1 MAAALLAALV
11 ESSNDAVASKT
22 LDGIVT
28 SWNSAAERLFGYT
41 AAEMIGQPIAVLSTP
56 ERQAEMP
63 MILERVRR
71 GERLESFD
79 TTRRRKDGSVVE
91 ISLTVSPIYDAAG
104 RIVGASKIA
113 RDISERRAAE
123 RQQQLLLGELDHRVR
138 NTLMVVL
145 GLTSQTLSAG
155 PEREALLGR
164 LHAIAHGQALLSAPN
179 TRPVRIRELI
189 TAELAP
195 YEHHVAVG
203 GTDVELRPKAVTV
216 LSLAIHELATNAAKH
231 GALSAL
237 GGRVT
242 VRWQVEPGGHEG
254 DVLRLS
260 WSESGG
266 PPVAIPKR
274 QGYGRTLLETAPYL
288 SLKAVITMDFK
299 PEGLVYTL
307 AAPLSGMGAVFRPQ

>member
-1 MAAALLAALV
+1 MAVALLAALV

-41 AAEMIGQPIAVLSTP
+41 AAEMIGQPIAVLSAP

-63 MILERVRR
+63 MILERIRR
-71 GERLESFD
+71 GERLDSFD

-145 GLTSQTLSAG
+145 GLTSQTLSPG

-179 TRPVRIRELI
+179 RRPVRIRELI
-189 TAELAP
+189 TAELAAF
-195 YEHHVAVG
+195 EDHVAVSGDRPGTSTQG
-203 GTDVELRPKAVTV
+203 GDRAEPDHPRTRDQCGQAW
-216 LSLAIHELATNAAKH
+216 
-231 GALSAL
+231 GALSSRRPRYDRMA
-237 GGRVT
+237 GRP
-242 VRWQVEPGGHEG
+242 RRQRR
-254 DVLRLS
+254 LRV
-260 WSESGG
+260 
-266 PPVAIPKR
+266 PP
-274 QGYGRTLLETAPYL
+274 LLERKRRSARGG
-288 SLKAVITMDFK
+288 SQMA
-299 PEGLVYTL
+299 GL
-307 AAPLSGMGAVFRPQ
+307 RPRATRDGTPSQS

>member
-1 MAAALLAALV
+1 M
-11 ESSNDAVASKT
+11 
-22 LDGIVT
+22 
-28 SWNSAAERLFGYT
+28 
-41 AAEMIGQPIAVLSTP
+41 
-56 ERQAEMP
+56 
-63 MILERVRR
+63 
-71 GERLESFD
+71 
-79 TTRRRKDGSVVE
+79 
-91 ISLTVSPIYDAAG
+91 
-104 RIVGASKIA
+104 
-113 RDISERRAAE
+113 
-123 RQQQLLLGELDHRVR
+123 
-138 NTLMVVL
+138 
-145 GLTSQTLSAG
+145 
-155 PEREALLGR
+155 
-164 LHAIAHGQALLSAPN
+164 
-179 TRPVRIRELI
+179 
-189 TAELAP
+189 
-195 YEHHVAVG
+195 
-203 GTDVELRPKAVTV
+203 

-242 VRWQVEPGGHEG
+242 VRWQVEPGGYEG

>member
-1 MAAALLAALV
+1 MAVALLAALV

-56 ERQAEMP
+56 ERQAEMS
-63 MILERVRR
+63 MILERIRR
-71 GERLESFD
+71 GERLDSFD

-145 GLTSQTLSAG
+145 GLTSQTLSPG

-179 TRPVRIRELI
+179 RRPVRIRELI

-195 YEHHVAVG
+195 YEDHVAVG

-231 GALSAL
+231 GALSAP

-242 VRWQVEPGGHEG
+242 VDGRSS
-254 DVLRLS
+254 R
-260 WSESGG
+260 
-266 PPVAIPKR
+266 VAM
-274 QGYGRTLLETAPYL
+274 
-288 SLKAVITMDFK
+288 KAMCS
-299 PEGLVYTL
+299 
-307 AAPLSGMGAVFRPQ
+307 A

>member
-1 MAAALLAALV
+1 MAVALLAALV

-63 MILERVRR
+63 MILERIRR

-145 GLTSQTLSAG
+145 GLTSQTLSPG

-164 LHAIAHGQALLSAPN
+164 LHAIAHGQALLSAAPN
-179 TRPVRIRELI
+179 KRPVRIRELI

-216 LSLAIHELATNAAKH
+216 LSLVIHELATNAAKH

-242 VRWQVEPGGHEG
+242 VR
-254 DVLRLS
+254 
-260 WSESGG
+260 
-266 PPVAIPKR
+266 VA
-274 QGYGRTLLETAPYL
+274 GRAGWP
-288 SLKAVITMDFK
+288 
-299 PEGLVYTL
+299 
-307 AAPLSGMGAVFRPQ
+307 

>member
-113 RDISERRAAE
+113 RDIFERRAAE

-145 GLTSQTLSAG
+145 GLTSQTLSPG

-164 LHAIAHGQALLSAPN
+164 LHAIAHGSSSARSPKQAVSTHPRAN
-179 TRPVRIRELI
+179 HCRTRPLRASCRRWRDGRR
-189 TAELAP
+189 TPAQGGDCAELGYPRARDQRRQAWGTICTGRSG
-195 YEHHVAVG
+195 YRTVA
-203 GTDVELRPKAVTV
+203 
-216 LSLAIHELATNAAKH
+216 
-231 GALSAL
+231 
-237 GGRVT
+237 GRAG
-242 VRWQVEPGGHEG
+242 WP
-254 DVLRLS
+254 
-260 WSESGG
+260 
-266 PPVAIPKR
+266 
-274 QGYGRTLLETAPYL
+274 
-288 SLKAVITMDFK
+288 
-299 PEGLVYTL
+299 
-307 AAPLSGMGAVFRPQ
+307 